1 MYRLAKYATPMCRFS
16 QGSKIYYSEGLLIAY
31 PLTQDKDPNLINTIH
46 CKTPVWDLDS
56 YYYSEKATLDI
67 SLNG

>member
-31 PLTQDKDPNLINTIH
+31 PLT
-46 CKTPVWDLDS
+46 
-56 YYYSEKATLDI
+56 
-67 SLNG
+67 